1 MLRCFKDDKNQ
12 VDLEI
17 EILTR
22 LKKKKLNY
30 IIEIYEELEF

>member
-1 MLRCFKDDKNQ
+1 MLRTFKDDKSQ

-17 EILTR
+17 EILTL

-30 IIEIYEELEF
+30 VIEI